1 MGKIQQGWAGI
12 LVGLLVGVA
21 SPANAVEPSEMLIFF
36 DSGKPILTRDALET
50 LAASFREAVPG
61 AKWTL
66 LGHADRS
73 GPNGA
78 NRRIALARAKAVRD
92 YLVQLGADA
101 AAITIGSSG
110 EDASLVPTG
119 DGVWEPQNRR
129 VEIRI
134 DR

>member
-1 MGKIQQGWAGI
+1 
-12 LVGLLVGVA
+12 
-21 SPANAVEPSEMLIFF
+21 MLIFF
-36 DSGKPILTRDALET
+36 DSGKPVLTRDALET
-50 LAASFREAVPG
+50 LATSFREVLPG

-73 GPNGA
+73 GPAGA
-78 NRRIALARAKAVRD
+78 NRRMALARAKAVRD

-101 AAITIGSSG
+101 AAITIGSRG
-110 EDASLVPTG
+110 EEASLVPTG